1 MISKGAK
8 KSTQSTTSP
17 VLSQAVNREP
27 CAMRLLVIE
36 TYNFMVVPLTEPKK
50 LIFNLNIDNI
60 RMLLQKTKG
69 IKGASMESVTVNLP
83 DQLASQIEEAA
94 KQMGISPEE
103 FIKAGIEEK
112 LSLLDR
118 DFHKAADHVLKKN
131 AELYK
136 RLA

>member
-1 MISKGAK
+1 MG
-8 KSTQSTTSP
+8 
-17 VLSQAVNREP
+17 
-27 CAMRLLVIE
+27 
-36 TYNFMVVPLTEPKK
+36 VPLTEPKK

-118 DFHKAADHVLKKN
+118 DFHKAADHVLRKN